1 MSNEDREIRKAVKK
15 LLELCK
21 LFQARAMSRETAL
34 KTIIQLP
41 PDGRASLTGDDVGN
55 LIEEAREMADEKAGQ
70 ATAQLEH
77 ALESGTDWLAHLEA
91 YTSAW
96 LKDE

>member
-41 PDGRASLTGDDVGN
+41 PDGRASLTGDDVGE
-55 LIEEAREMADEKAGQ
+55 LD
-70 ATAQLEH
+70 
-77 ALESGTDWLAHLEA
+77 
-91 YTSAW
+91 
-96 LKDE
+96 